1 MNGLGDVLAV
11 ARKAR
16 GLTQIELAELVGL
29 TQPAI
34 NRYESGD
41 RDPDQHIVAKLAEIL
56 SVTDDLLIHGNRF
69 RGALAVDAH
78 MRRHKTTKASAWR
91 QLEARLNLLRVHAS
105 FLFEEVAINSEQHVP
120 AFDPEFTA
128 AEDAARLVRAQWRM
142 PMGPV
147 VNLTRW
153 MEAAGCLVFEEDFA
167 TQRIDGLS
175 QWVDDY
181 PVMLINANAAPDRKR
196 LTLAHELGHLV
207 LHSTNPT
214 ENMETEA
221 TAFAAEF
228 LMPEANSAR
237 AASARSRQVAR
248 TETGMGRLDAS
259 PPGAGISH
267 GPGIGRGSHQAL
279 QGDERARLENQRA
292 RHRVHRARKTE
303 PTRPHRHDTP
313 KPRIHRPASR
323 RHRRIRQSCGQSIP
337 PRRWPPPCDLTSD

>member
-1 MNGLGDVLAV
+1 MKITWTPIEPTLPSIDFGDLGEDSGASGNDE
-11 ARKAR
+11 RPGRRAR
-16 GLTQIELAELVGL
+16 GRPEGSWTHPDRIGRAGGL

-56 SVTDDLLIHGNRF
+56 GVTDDLLIHGNRF

-196 LTLAHELGHLV
+196 
-207 LHSTNPT
+207 
-214 ENMETEA
+214 
-221 TAFAAEF
+221 
-228 LMPEANSAR
+228 
-237 AASARSRQVAR
+237 
-248 TETGMGRLDAS
+248 
-259 PPGAGISH
+259 
-267 GPGIGRGSHQAL
+267 
-279 QGDERARLENQRA
+279 
-292 RHRVHRARKTE
+292 
-303 PTRPHRHDTP
+303 
-313 KPRIHRPASR
+313 
-323 RHRRIRQSCGQSIP
+323 
-337 PRRWPPPCDLTSD
+337 

>member
-56 SVTDDLLIHGNRF
+56 GVTDDLLIHGNRF

-196 LTLAHELGHLV
+196 LTL
-207 LHSTNPT
+207 PT
-214 ENMETEA
+214 
-221 TAFAAEF
+221 
-228 LMPEANSAR
+228 NSATSCCIPPTPR
-237 AASARSRQVAR
+237 R
-248 TETGMGRLDAS
+248 TWRPKPPPS
-259 PPGAGISH
+259 PPSFSC
-267 GPGIGRGSHQAL
+267 P
-279 QGDERARLENQRA
+279 RARFGPSC
-292 RHRVHRARKTE
+292 VGS
-303 PTRPHRHDTP
+303 
-313 KPRIHRPASR
+313 ISASC
-323 RHRRIRQSCGQSIP
+323 SN
-337 PRRWPPPCDLTSD
+337 